1 MAQVNAQYP
10 NLAQI
15 FGQYSVAP
23 VEYGL
28 QQFESAQ
35 NADKLNQQQALQ
47 DILFN
52 EQNNPLKLEA
62 TRLGNETTAASLP
75 GIFAT
80 SDSLQDKAAV
90 SRASLGEQIAGA
102 KSDARVKLSD
112 NDLKILENGAQQMA
126 MSQDPQERAL
136 GEMLLKQHKT
146 VVQEAEKQR
155 QMALRQQETV
165 RVQGEEARKT
175 QEAGIA
181 GGRYARGG
189 AGSTGDGDLRTSL
202 AELEANIAKGKFN
215 FEKAAAGYSA
225 LAQRAYREGN
235 VEAGAALMGISN
247 QYVQQYMQGRQAP
260 ATAAQTGK
268 VDLGAMGGVPVN
280 PPQPVQQFTRPNPGA
295 TTPQPKAPSL
305 SEVQAMYPGVPAA
318 KLREAYKKKFGID
331 LN

>member
-62 TRLGNETTAASLP
+62 SRLGNETTAAGLP
-75 GIFAT
+75 GIFAQ
-80 SDSLQDKAAV
+80 SGLLQDKAAV
-90 SRASLGEQIAGA
+90 SRGSLGEQIAGA
-102 KSDARVKLSD
+102 KGAARAQLSD
-112 NDLKILENGAQQMA
+112 SDLKILENGAQQMA
-126 MSQDPQERAL
+126 MSQDPQERAM
-136 GEMLLKQHKT
+136 GEMLLKQHRS
-146 VVQEAEKQR
+146 VVQESEKQR
-155 QMALRQQETV
+155 QMALRQAELERV
-165 RVQGEEARKT
+165 RGDEARKT
-175 QEAGIA
+175 QGQAIEAGK
-181 GGRYARGG
+181 YVRGG
-189 AGSTGDGDLRTSL
+189 SGGASDI
-202 AELEANIAKGKFN
+202 EAALLSGKMG
-215 FEKAAAGYSA
+215 FEKAATATFAAAQEA
-225 LAQRAYREGN
+225 LARGDE
-235 VEAGAALMGISN
+235 VEAERLMNLAN
-247 QYVQQYMQGRQAP
+247 QYNRMRVQDRQAGAR
-260 ATAAQTGK
+260 ATQEGK

-280 PPQPVQQFTRPNPGA
+280 GPQPVQQFTRPNPGA
-295 TTPQPKAPSL
+295 TTPQQKAPSL

-331 LN
+331 IN